1 MYAVRFLDQ
10 ATQDLSSLD
19 RSISRRAIER
29 HNWLSSNF
37 EQIRPE
43 TLGADL
49 SGLNK
54 FRVGDYRIIYQ
65 IIEDEHSILIHAIGH
80 RREIFKKR

>member
-1 MYAVRFLDQ
+1 MHPIRFLDQ
-10 ATQDLSSLD
+10 ASQDISRLD
-19 RSISRRAIER
+19 KSISRRIIER
-29 HNWLSSNF
+29 LNWLSSNF

-49 SGLNK
+49 SGFYK

-65 IIEDEHSILIHAIGH
+65 IIEDEQTILIHAIGH
-80 RREIFKKR
+80 RREIYKKR